1 MRVGTGPGPAPFPV
15 ISGQANAMQIEADQF
30 EPRLVVEQGVAARIA
45 GAIEP
50 ALGTL
55 GFRLVRVKV
64 TGRDGGTLQVMAE
77 RPDGTFT
84 IDDCEATSRAL
95 SPILDVEDPIQG
107 AYRLEVSSPG
117 IDRPL
122 VRRSDIERAMGHE
135 AKIEMN
141 LMVDGRKRFR
151 GIIEAIEGDALKL
164 KSTEGKEDALLP
176 LNEIADAKLVLTDAL
191 IEEALRR
198 EKQADE
204 DNEPAS
210 EKPASKNHKHPAKRR
225 ATR

>member
-1 MRVGTGPGPAPFPV
+1 
-15 ISGQANAMQIEADQF
+15 MQLTEDQN
-30 EPRLVVEQGVAARIA
+30 EPRLVVEQGLAARVAAS
-45 GAIEP
+45 IEP

-55 GFRLVRVKV
+55 GYRLVRVKV

-77 RPDGTFT
+77 RPDGSFT

-122 VRRSDIERAMGHE
+122 VRRSDIERAIGHE
-135 AKIEMN
+135 AKFETAV
-141 LMVDGRKRFR
+141 MVEGRKRFR
-151 GIIEAIEGDALKL
+151 GIIEAVENDGVKV
-164 KSTEGKEDALLP
+164 KSTDGKEDALLP
-176 LNEIADAKLVLTDAL
+176 LADLADARLVLTDAL

-198 EKQADE
+198 DKQASE
-204 DNEPAS
+204 ANEPA
-210 EKPASKNHKHPAKRR
+210 EEHPAPRNHKQPAKRR
-225 ATR
+225 ASR

>member
-1 MRVGTGPGPAPFPV
+1 
-15 ISGQANAMQIEADQF
+15 MQSDADQN
-30 EPRLVVEQGVAARIA
+30 EPRLVVEQGLAARIA
-45 GAIEP
+45 AAIEP

-77 RPDGTFT
+77 RPDGGFT
-84 IDDCEATSRAL
+84 IDDCEAVSRAL
-95 SPILDVEDPIQG
+95 SPILDVEDPIQA

-122 VRRSDIERAMGHE
+122 VRRSDIERALGHE

-141 LMVDGRKRFR
+141 LMIDGRKRFR
-151 GIIEAIEGDALKL
+151 GILESIENDAVHV
-164 KSTEGKEDALLP
+164 KSTEGKADALLP
-176 LNEIADAKLVLTDAL
+176 MSEIADAKLMLTDAL

-198 EKQADE
+198 DKR
-204 DNEPAS
+204 AS
-210 EKPASKNHKHPAKRR
+210 EAQEISQETAGEAPAPKNQKHPAKRR
-225 ATR
+225 ASR

>member
-1 MRVGTGPGPAPFPV
+1 
-15 ISGQANAMQIEADQF
+15 MQLEADQF
-30 EPRLVVEQGVAARIA
+30 EPRLVVETGLAARVAA
-45 GAIEP
+45 AIEP

-84 IDDCEATSRAL
+84 IDDCEAVSRAL

-122 VRRSDIERAMGHE
+122 ARRSDIERAKGHE
-135 AKIEMN
+135 AKIETAM
-141 LMVDGRKRFR
+141 MIDGRKRFR
-151 GIIEAIEGDALKL
+151 GIIEGIENGAVKL
-164 KSTEGKEDALLP
+164 TSTEGKADALLP
-176 LNEIADAKLVLTDAL
+176 LSEIADAKLMLTDAL

-198 EKQADE
+198 DKKAAQENAQENAQESEEENEAAD
-204 DNEPAS
+204 
-210 EKPASKNHKHPAKRR
+210 EKPAPKPRKHPAKRR
-225 ATR
+225 A

>member
-1 MRVGTGPGPAPFPV
+1 MKP
-15 ISGQANAMQIEADQF
+15 EADQN
-30 EPRLVVEQGVAARIA
+30 EPRLVVETGLAARVAA
-45 GAIEP
+45 AIEP

-77 RPDGTFT
+77 RPDGSFT

-95 SPILDVEDPIQG
+95 SPILDVEDPIQS

-122 VRRSDIERAMGHE
+122 ARRSDIERATGHE
-135 AKIEMN
+135 AKIEMA
-141 LMVDGRKRFR
+141 MMIDGRKRFR
-151 GIIEAIEGDALKL
+151 GIIEGIENDSVKL
-164 KSTEGKEDALLP
+164 KSTEGKDDALLP
-176 LNEIADAKLVLTDAL
+176 LGEIADAKLMLTDAL
-191 IEEALRR
+191 IAEALRR

-204 DNEPAS
+204 TNETADEQSAP
-210 EKPASKNHKHPAKRR
+210 KNRKNPAKRR

>member
-1 MRVGTGPGPAPFPV
+1 
-15 ISGQANAMQIEADQF
+15 MQIDADQN
-30 EPRLVVEQGVAARIA
+30 EPRLVIETGVAARIA
-45 GAIEP
+45 AAIEP

-84 IDDCEATSRAL
+84 IEDCETASRAL
-95 SPILDVEDPIQG
+95 SPILDVEDPIQS
-107 AYRLEVSSPG
+107 AYRLELSSPG

-122 VRRSDIERAMGHE
+122 ARRSDIERARGHE
-135 AKIEMN
+135 AKIEMAS
-141 LMVDGRKRFR
+141 MIEGRKRFR
-151 GIIEAIEGDALKL
+151 GIIEAIENDAVKL

-191 IEEALRR
+191 IEESLRR
-198 EKQADE
+198 DKRAKEQDE
-204 DNEPAS
+204 TNSTDQ
-210 EKPASKNHKHPAKRR
+210 KHAPQQRR
-225 ATR
+225 ASS

>member
-1 MRVGTGPGPAPFPV
+1 
-15 ISGQANAMQIEADQF
+15 MQIDADQN
-30 EPRLVVEQGVAARIA
+30 EPRLVIETGLAARVA
-45 GAIEP
+45 STIEP

-55 GFRLVRVKV
+55 GYRLVRVKV

-122 VRRSDIERAMGHE
+122 ARRSDIERAIGHE

-141 LMVDGRKRFR
+141 LMIEGRKRFR
-151 GIIEAIEGDALKL
+151 GIIEGIESDQVKL
-164 KSTEGKEDALLP
+164 KSTEGKADALLP
-176 LNEIADAKLVLTDAL
+176 LNEIADAKLMLTNAL
-191 IEEALRR
+191 IEESLRR
-198 EKQADE
+198 DKQAKGIT
-204 DNEPAS
+204 EPADEES
-210 EKPASKNHKHPAKRR
+210 APNNHKHPAKRR
-225 ATR
+225 ALR

>member
-1 MRVGTGPGPAPFPV
+1 
-15 ISGQANAMQIEADQF
+15 MQSDADQN
-30 EPRLVVEQGVAARIA
+30 EPRLVVEQGLAARIA
-45 GAIEP
+45 ASIEP

-77 RPDGTFT
+77 RPDGSFT
-84 IDDCEATSRAL
+84 IDDCEAVSRAL
-95 SPILDVEDPIQG
+95 SPILDVEDPIQA

-122 VRRSDIERAMGHE
+122 VRRSDIERALGHE

-151 GIIEAIEGDALKL
+151 GILEAIENDAVKV
-164 KSTEGKEDALLP
+164 KSTEGKADALLP
-176 LNEIADAKLVLTDAL
+176 LNEIADAKLMLTDAL

-198 EKQADE
+198 DKRASEANETADE
-204 DNEPAS
+204 ESAP
-210 EKPASKNHKHPAKRR
+210 KNQKHPAKRR
-225 ATR
+225 ASR

>member
-1 MRVGTGPGPAPFPV
+1 
-15 ISGQANAMQIEADQF
+15 MQIEADQN
-30 EPRLVVEQGVAARIA
+30 EPRLVVEQGLAARVAA
-45 GAIEP
+45 AIEP

-95 SPILDVEDPIQG
+95 SPILDVEDPIQA

-122 VRRSDIERAMGHE
+122 ARRSDIERAIGHE
-135 AKIEMN
+135 AKIEMTM
-141 LMVDGRKRFR
+141 MVDGRKRFR
-151 GIIEAIEGDALKL
+151 GIIEAIEGDAVKL
-164 KSTEGKEDALLP
+164 KSTEGKADALLP
-176 LNEIADAKLVLTDAL
+176 MHEIADAKLMLTDAL
-191 IEEALRR
+191 IEESLRR
-198 EKQADE
+198 DKRASEAAENADE
-204 DNEPAS
+204 ESAPS
-210 EKPASKNHKHPAKRR
+210 SHKHPAKRR
-225 ATR
+225 ASR

>member
-1 MRVGTGPGPAPFPV
+1 
-15 ISGQANAMQIEADQF
+15 MQLEADQF

-45 GAIEP
+45 AAIEP

-55 GFRLVRVKV
+55 GYRLVRVKV

-84 IDDCEATSRAL
+84 IEDCEATSRAL

-122 VRRSDIERAMGHE
+122 VRRSDIARALGFE
-135 AKIEMN
+135 AKIEMAA
-141 LMVDGRKRFR
+141 MIDGRKRFR
-151 GIIEAIEGDALKL
+151 GILEAIEGDAVKV

-176 LNEIADAKLVLTDAL
+176 LSELADAKLMLTDAL
-191 IEEALRR
+191 IEESLRR
-198 EKQADE
+198 DKRAQEDAGEEPEVPNRKRPQKQRH
-204 DNEPAS
+204 AS
-210 EKPASKNHKHPAKRR
+210 
-225 ATR
+225 

>member
-1 MRVGTGPGPAPFPV
+1 MKP
-15 ISGQANAMQIEADQF
+15 EADQN
-30 EPRLVVEQGVAARIA
+30 EPRLVVETGLAARVAA
-45 GAIEP
+45 AIEP

-77 RPDGTFT
+77 RPDGSFT

-95 SPILDVEDPIQG
+95 SPILDVEDPIQS

-122 VRRSDIERAMGHE
+122 ARRSDIERATGHE
-135 AKIEMN
+135 AKIEMT
-141 LMVDGRKRFR
+141 MMIEGRKRFR
-151 GIIEAIEGDALKL
+151 GIIEGIENDAVKL

-176 LNEIADAKLVLTDAL
+176 LGEIADAKLMLTDAL
-191 IEEALRR
+191 IAEALRR

-204 DNEPAS
+204 TNETADEQS
-210 EKPASKNHKHPAKRR
+210 ASKNRKIPAKRR

>member
-1 MRVGTGPGPAPFPV
+1 
-15 ISGQANAMQIEADQF
+15 MQSDADQN
-30 EPRLVVEQGVAARIA
+30 EPRLVVEQGLAARIA
-45 GAIEP
+45 AAIEP

-84 IDDCEATSRAL
+84 IEDCEAVSRAL
-95 SPILDVEDPIQG
+95 SPILDVEDPIQA

-122 VRRSDIERAMGHE
+122 VRRSDIERALGHE
-135 AKIEMN
+135 AKIEMTA
-141 LMVDGRKRFR
+141 MVDGRKRFR
-151 GIIEAIEGDALKL
+151 GIIESIENDAVKV
-164 KSTEGKEDALLP
+164 KSTEGKADALLP
-176 LNEIADAKLVLTDAL
+176 LNEIADAKLMLTDAL

-198 EKQADE
+198 DKRASETQEISQETADE
-204 DNEPAS
+204 TSAP
-210 EKPASKNHKHPAKRR
+210 KNQKHPAKRR
-225 ATR
+225 ASR

>member
-1 MRVGTGPGPAPFPV
+1 ML
-15 ISGQANAMQIEADQF
+15 IDADQN
-30 EPRLVVEQGVAARIA
+30 EPRLVIETGTAARIA
-45 GAIEP
+45 ALIEP

-84 IDDCEATSRAL
+84 IEDCETASRAL
-95 SPILDVEDPIQG
+95 SPILDVEDPIQS
-107 AYRLEVSSPG
+107 AYRLELSSPG

-122 VRRSDIERAMGHE
+122 ARRSDIERALGHE
-135 AKIEMN
+135 AKLEMTS
-141 LMVDGRKRFR
+141 MIAGRKRFR
-151 GIIEAIEGDALKL
+151 GILEAIENGAVKL

-176 LNEIADAKLVLTDAL
+176 MNEIADAKLVLTDAL
-191 IEEALRR
+191 LEESLRR
-198 EKQADE
+198 DKRANEQDE
-204 DNEPAS
+204 NAGDEPV
-210 EKPASKNHKHPAKRR
+210 EETQKHAPHKRR

>member
-1 MRVGTGPGPAPFPV
+1 
-15 ISGQANAMQIEADQF
+15 MQNNADQF
-30 EPRLVVEQGVAARIA
+30 EPRLVVETGLAARVAA
-45 GAIEP
+45 AIEP

-84 IDDCEATSRAL
+84 IDDCEAVSRAL

-122 VRRSDIERAMGHE
+122 VRRSDIERATGHE
-135 AKIEMN
+135 AKIETAM
-141 LMVDGRKRFR
+141 MVEGRKRFR
-151 GIIEAIEGDALKL
+151 GIIEAVENDQLKL
-164 KSTEGKEDALLP
+164 KSTDGKDDALLP
-176 LNEIADAKLVLTDAL
+176 LAELADARLVLTDAL

-198 EKQADE
+198 DKQAGE
-204 DNEPAS
+204 AEENAGEEPA
-210 EKPASKNHKHPAKRR
+210 PRNHKHPAKRR
-225 ATR
+225 A

>member
-1 MRVGTGPGPAPFPV
+1 MKP
-15 ISGQANAMQIEADQF
+15 EADQN
-30 EPRLVVEQGVAARIA
+30 EPRLVVETGLAARVAA
-45 GAIEP
+45 AIEP

-77 RPDGTFT
+77 RPDGSFT

-95 SPILDVEDPIQG
+95 SPILDVEDPIQS

-122 VRRSDIERAMGHE
+122 ARRSDIERAAGHE
-135 AKIEMN
+135 AKIEMT
-141 LMVDGRKRFR
+141 MMIDGRKRFR
-151 GIIEAIEGDALKL
+151 GIIEGIENDAVKL
-164 KSTEGKEDALLP
+164 KSTEGKDDALLP
-176 LNEIADAKLVLTDAL
+176 LSEIADAKLMLTDAL
-191 IEEALRR
+191 IAEALRR

-204 DNEPAS
+204 MNETADEQPA
-210 EKPASKNHKHPAKRR
+210 PKNPKNPAKRR

>member
-1 MRVGTGPGPAPFPV
+1 
-15 ISGQANAMQIEADQF
+15 MQLEADQN
-30 EPRLVVEQGVAARIA
+30 EPRLIVETGLAARVAA
-45 GAIEP
+45 AIEP

-84 IDDCEATSRAL
+84 IDDCEAVSRAL

-122 VRRSDIERAMGHE
+122 ARRSDIERAVGHE
-135 AKIEMN
+135 AKIETAM
-141 LMVDGRKRFR
+141 MVDGRKRFR
-151 GIIEAIEGDALKL
+151 GIIEGIENDAVKL
-164 KSTEGKEDALLP
+164 TSTEGKADALLP
-176 LNEIADAKLVLTDAL
+176 LNEIADAKLMLTDAL

-198 EKQADE
+198 DKKAAQESEEEHEE
-204 DNEPAS
+204 DNEIS
-210 EKPASKNHKHPAKRR
+210 GEKPAPKTRKHPAKRR
-225 ATR
+225 A

>member
-1 MRVGTGPGPAPFPV
+1 
-15 ISGQANAMQIEADQF
+15 MQIETDQF
-30 EPRLVVEQGVAARIA
+30 EPRLVVEQGIAARIA

-84 IDDCEATSRAL
+84 IEDCEATSRAL
-95 SPILDVEDPIQG
+95 SPILDVEDPIQA

-122 VRRSDIERAMGHE
+122 ARRSDIERATGFE
-135 AKIEMN
+135 ARIEMN
-141 LMVDGRKRFR
+141 LMIEGRKRFR
-151 GIIEAIEGDALKL
+151 GIIEGIENDQVKL
-164 KSTEGKEDALLP
+164 KSTEGKADALLP
-176 LNEIADAKLVLTDAL
+176 LTEIADAKLMLTDEL
-191 IEEALRR
+191 IEESLRR
-198 EKQADE
+198 DKLAKGIT
-204 DNEPAS
+204 EPA
-210 EKPASKNHKHPAKRR
+210 EAEPASKNHKHPAKRR
-225 ATR
+225 ASR

>member
-1 MRVGTGPGPAPFPV
+1 MPL
-15 ISGQANAMQIEADQF
+15 EADPN
-30 EPRLVVEQGVAARIA
+30 EPRLVVETGLAARVAAV
-45 GAIEP
+45 IEP

-55 GFRLVRVKV
+55 GYRLVRVKV

-77 RPDGTFT
+77 RPDGSFT

-122 VRRSDIERAMGHE
+122 VRRSDIERALGHE
-135 AKIEMN
+135 AKIETAM
-141 LMVDGRKRFR
+141 MIEGRKRFR
-151 GIIEAIEGDALKL
+151 GILEGIENDAVKL
-164 KSTEGKEDALLP
+164 KSTEGKDDALLP
-176 LNEIADAKLVLTDAL
+176 LAEIADAKLMLTDAL

-198 EKQADE
+198 DKQADE
-204 DNEPAS
+204 AENEADENS
-210 EKPASKNHKHPAKRR
+210 ANKTQKHPAKRR

>member
-1 MRVGTGPGPAPFPV
+1 ML
-15 ISGQANAMQIEADQF
+15 IDADQN
-30 EPRLVVEQGVAARIA
+30 EPRLVIETGVAARIA
-45 GAIEP
+45 ALIEP

-84 IDDCEATSRAL
+84 IEDCETASRAL
-95 SPILDVEDPIQG
+95 SPILDVEDPIQS
-107 AYRLEVSSPG
+107 AYRLEMSSPG

-122 VRRSDIERAMGHE
+122 ARRSDIERARGHE
-135 AKIEMN
+135 AKIEMAS
-141 LMVDGRKRFR
+141 MIEGRKRFR
-151 GIIEAIEGDALKL
+151 GIIEGIENDAVKL

-191 IEEALRR
+191 IEESLRR
-198 EKQADE
+198 DKRAKEQDE
-204 DNEPAS
+204 TNS
-210 EKPASKNHKHPAKRR
+210 TNQKHAPQQRR
-225 ATR
+225 ASS

>member
-1 MRVGTGPGPAPFPV
+1 
-15 ISGQANAMQIEADQF
+15 MQIDADQN
-30 EPRLVVEQGVAARIA
+30 EPRLVTETGLAARVAA
-45 GAIEP
+45 AIEP

-77 RPDGTFT
+77 RPDGSFT
-84 IDDCEATSRAL
+84 IDDCETTSRAL

-122 VRRSDIERAMGHE
+122 ARRSDIERAIGHE
-135 AKIEMN
+135 AKIEMVS
-141 LMVDGRKRFR
+141 MIDGRKRFR
-151 GIIEAIEGDALKL
+151 GIIEGIENDAVKL

-176 LNEIADAKLVLTDAL
+176 LGEIADAKLMLTDAL
-191 IEEALRR
+191 IEESLRR
-198 EKQADE
+198 DKRAKEQDE
-204 DNEPAS
+204 TNSPDP
-210 EKPASKNHKHPAKRR
+210 KHAPHKRR
-225 ATR
+225 AMS

>member
-1 MRVGTGPGPAPFPV
+1 
-15 ISGQANAMQIEADQF
+15 MQIEADQN
-30 EPRLVVEQGVAARIA
+30 EPRLVVETGLAARVAA
-45 GAIEP
+45 AIEP

-55 GFRLVRVKV
+55 GYRLVRVKV

-77 RPDGTFT
+77 RPDGSFT

-122 VRRSDIERAMGHE
+122 VRRSDIERALGHE
-135 AKIEMN
+135 AKIEMTM
-141 LMVDGRKRFR
+141 MVEGRKRFR
-151 GIIEAIEGDALKL
+151 GILEAIEGGAVKL

-176 LNEIADAKLVLTDAL
+176 MAEIADAKLMLTDAL
-191 IEEALRR
+191 IEESLRR
-198 EKQADE
+198 EKQTNQSETADE
-204 DNEPAS
+204 TSAPNP
-210 EKPASKNHKHPAKRR
+210 KKHAPRKQRR
-225 ATR
+225 AS

>member
-1 MRVGTGPGPAPFPV
+1 
-15 ISGQANAMQIEADQF
+15 MQIEADPF
-30 EPRLVVEQGVAARIA
+30 EPRLVVESGLAARVA
-45 GAIEP
+45 SAIEP

-84 IDDCEATSRAL
+84 IDDCEAASRAL

-122 VRRSDIERAMGHE
+122 VRRSDLERSVGHE
-135 AKIEMN
+135 AKIETAM
-141 LMVDGRKRFR
+141 MVEGRKRFR
-151 GIIEAIEGDALKL
+151 GIIEGIENDAVKL

-176 LNEIADAKLVLTDAL
+176 LSEIAEAKLVLTDAL
-191 IEEALRR
+191 IEESLRR
-198 EKQADE
+198 DKRANENADAQ
-204 DNEPAS
+204 PA
-210 EKPASKNHKHPAKRR
+210 PNNHKHPAKRR
-225 ATR
+225 A

>member
-1 MRVGTGPGPAPFPV
+1 
-15 ISGQANAMQIEADQF
+15 MQINADQN
-30 EPRLVVEQGVAARIA
+30 EPRLVTETGLAARVAAV
-45 GAIEP
+45 IEP

-95 SPILDVEDPIQG
+95 SPILDVEDPIQA

-122 VRRSDIERAMGHE
+122 ARRSDIERAVGHE
-135 AKIEMN
+135 AKIEMAS
-141 LMVDGRKRFR
+141 MIEGRKRFR
-151 GIIEAIEGDALKL
+151 GIIEAVENDAVKL
-164 KSTEGKEDALLP
+164 KSTEGKADAALP
-176 LNEIADAKLVLTDAL
+176 LSEIADAKLVLTDAL
-191 IEEALRR
+191 IEESLRR
-198 EKQADE
+198 DKRAKEQDGNDSLNPKHAPQKQR
-204 DNEPAS
+204 AS
-210 EKPASKNHKHPAKRR
+210 S
-225 ATR
+225 